1 MNPKGVLYWHYR
13 CSHHVS
19 MNSDKPAMASC
30 LDKASLLGE
39 HGTYLNLP
47 AACFV
52 TAATTPPPSF
62 PFFLSFFAPFI
73 VQY

>member
-1 MNPKGVLYWHYR
+1 MTRRVSKEGGKGNDDMGGVGGG
-13 CSHHVS
+13 VS
-19 MNSDKPAMASC
+19 MN
-30 LDKASLLGE
+30 
-39 HGTYLNLP
+39 TYVNLA

-73 VQY
+73 LRNQLRS